1 MRIVLDDKCKARN
14 PAFVLNPYGVL
25 NHVVSH
31 DPPVAAARQ
40 PGAIDIEAL
49 RAS

>member
-1 MRIVLDDKCKARN
+1 MRGLLG
-14 PAFVLNPYGVL
+14 LNPYGVL
-25 NHVVSH
+25 ICVALT